1 MSDYLLYGTE
11 GCHLCENAEQLL
23 VDAGLA
29 FSQQDIIEDPQLLQN
44 YGLLIPVL
52 FHSASQQQLN
62 WPFDSQA
69 LQDFIKNNRL

>member
-11 GCHLCENAEQLL
+11 GCHLCEDAEQLL

-29 FSQQDIIEDPQLLQN
+29 FSKQDIIEDPQWLQN

-52 FHSASQQQLN
+52 FHSGSQQQLN

>member
-11 GCHLCENAEQLL
+11 GCHLCEDAEQLL

>member
-11 GCHLCENAEQLL
+11 GCHLCEDAEQLL
-23 VDAGLA
+23 LDAGLA
-29 FSQQDIIEDPQLLQN
+29 FSKQDIIEDPQLLQN
-44 YGLLIPVL
+44 YGVLIPVL
-52 FHSASQQQLN
+52 LHSASQQQLN

>member
-11 GCHLCENAEQLL
+11 GCHLCEDAEQLL

-29 FSQQDIIEDPQLLQN
+29 FSKQDIIEDPQLLQN

-62 WPFDSQA
+62 WPFDSHA

>member
-11 GCHLCENAEQLL
+11 GCHLCEDAEQLL
-23 VDAGLA
+23 VDAGLV
-29 FSQQDIIEDPQLLQN
+29 FSKQDIIEDPQLLQN

-52 FHSASQQQLN
+52 FHSASQQPLN

>member
-11 GCHLCENAEQLL
+11 GCHLCEDAEQLL

-29 FSQQDIIEDPQLLQN
+29 FSKQDIIEDPQWLQN

-62 WPFDSQA
+62 WPFDRQA